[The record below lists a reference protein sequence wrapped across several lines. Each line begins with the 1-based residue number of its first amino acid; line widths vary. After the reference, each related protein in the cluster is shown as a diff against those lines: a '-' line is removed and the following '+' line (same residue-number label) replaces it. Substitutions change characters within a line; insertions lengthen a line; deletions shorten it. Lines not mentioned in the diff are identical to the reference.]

1 MLSNLKVQC
10 RGPVAWANLAVNR
23 GVGEVGIS
31 SCSASRATACRS
43 STTFLSYY
51 SVLTER
57 RPCFTPASSPYNSWT
72 AINSC
77 SLHHSP
83 VPHLHHR
90 LHHQLPSS
98 QTLCHRPLHRFHAPL
113 LTLQSVQASLSP
125 LSNQGGT
132 AFPAR
137 SFTSHINGAV
147 IVRANQDNKY
157 FRNLKVPSWLTSKLT
172 TIRPI
177 PLLGPPTPIQTLGI
191 PSVRTSWPPKEDGE
205 KDVII
210 QDITGR

>member
-1 MLSNLKVQC
+1 M
-10 RGPVAWANLAVNR
+10 GYF
-23 GVGEVGIS
+23 
-31 SCSASRATACRS
+31 SCSASRATVRRS
-43 STTFLSYY
+43 RLTLLPSS

-57 RPCFTPASSPYNSWT
+57 RPCFII

-83 VPHLHHR
+83 VRH
-90 LHHQLPSS
+90 HHQLPSS
-98 QTLCHRPLHRFHAPL
+98 QAPCHRPLHRLHPAV
-113 LTLQSVQASLSP
+113 LTLRSVQASLSP
-125 LSNQGGT
+125 LSNKGGT
-132 AFPAR
+132 IFPAC
-137 SFTSHINGAV
+137 FFASHSKGAV

-191 PSVRTSWPPKEDGE
+191 PFVRTSWPPKEDGE